1 MYLCSV
7 FLCADNEKMEAL
19 CINDGYTFSPF
30 KRESH
35 HNIVRATPY

>member
-1 MYLCSV
+1 MNLCSV
-7 FLCADNEKMEAL
+7 VLCADTKEIETV